1 MKRTKNRKLFHEV
14 GTQSAWGVGM
24 EVGGNRN
31 EAGPDNAWLG
41 MPYFCIFQNW
51 GDQGSVFMANGILF
65 LIS

>member
-1 MKRTKNRKLFHEV
+1 
-14 GTQSAWGVGM
+14 M